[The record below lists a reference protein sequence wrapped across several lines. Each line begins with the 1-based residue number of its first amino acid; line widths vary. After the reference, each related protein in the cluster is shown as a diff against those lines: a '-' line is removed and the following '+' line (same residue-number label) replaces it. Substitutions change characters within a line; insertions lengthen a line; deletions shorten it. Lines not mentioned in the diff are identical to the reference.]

1 MVRIYTLVNGEQIIG
16 KQSDTTHSYVSSSGE
31 TLVFPDRARET
42 TTKIEDPY
50 YIMESEDQYGNSG
63 MKLIN
68 VCTFSKEQCIIV
80 NDTHIVF
87 SIEANEKMTE
97 YYQKLVAAHDNKD
110 TSTMIEDAI
119 KDMESM
125 EDKMREIITNRLVG
139 GSTIN

>member
-1 MVRIYTLVNGEQIIG
+1 MVRIYTLINGEQIIG
-16 KQSDTTHSYVSSSGE
+16 MVEKFSN
-31 TLVFPDRARET
+31 FC
-42 TTKIEDPY
+42 KITNPY

-68 VCTFSKEQCIIV
+68 VCTFSKKQCIIV

-87 SIEANEKMTE
+87 STSANDKMTE
-97 YYQKLVAAHDNKD
+97 YYQKLVAAHNNKD

-125 EDKMREIITNRLVG
+125 EDKMREIISNRLVG

>member
-1 MVRIYTLVNGEQIIG
+1 MVRIYTLINGEQIIG
-16 KQSDTTHSYVSSSGE
+16 MVEKSSN
-31 TLVFPDRARET
+31 FC
-42 TTKIEDPY
+42 KITNPY

-68 VCTFSKEQCIIV
+68 VCTFSKQQCIIV

-87 SIEANEKMTE
+87 STSANDKMTE
-97 YYQKLVAAHDNKD
+97 YYQKLVAAHNNKD

-125 EDKMREIITNRLVG
+125 EDKMREIISNRLVG